1 MSYTNLLVADDG
13 AIRVIT
19 INRPDQLNALNRDTI
34 NELDG
39 ALTEAEADK
48 NVRVIIITGSGI
60 KAFVAGADIKE
71 FAHFSV
77 EEGKAL
83 SADGHKKLFT
93 HVERMNKPVIA
104 AVNGFALGGGLE
116 LAMSCHFRVAS
127 ETAKLGLPEVGL
139 GVIPGYGGTQRLA
152 QLVGK
157 GKAMEM
163 ILLGSTG
170 MIPATEA
177 LQWGLVNHVV
187 PAEQLLSTTLELAG
201 KIARNSPTALGAA
214 IRAVNAGYEPD
225 TDGMQREIDE
235 FGKCFGTADF
245 KEGTSAFMEKRK
257 AVFSGE

>member
-1 MSYTNLLVADDG
+1 MSYSNLIINNDG

-19 INRPDQLNALNRDTI
+19 IDRPDQLNALNKATI
-34 NELDG
+34 DELDH
-39 ALTEAEADK
+39 ALSEAEADTA
-48 NVRVIIITGSGI
+48 VRVLVITGSGI

-77 EEGKAL
+77 EDGRKL
-83 SADGHKKLFT
+83 SAEGHTKLFT
-93 HVERMNKPVIA
+93 HLERLNKPVIA

-116 LAMSCHFRVAS
+116 LAMGCHFRVAS

-163 ILLGSTG
+163 ILLGSHG
-170 MIPATEA
+170 MITAAEA

-201 KIARNSPTALGAA
+201 KIARNSPTALAAA
-214 IRAVNAGYEPD
+214 IRAVNAGYEPGA
-225 TDGMQREIDE
+225 DGMEREIEE

-257 AVFSGE
+257 ANFTGE

>member
-1 MSYTNLLVADDG
+1 M
-13 AIRVIT
+13 
-19 INRPDQLNALNRDTI
+19 
-34 NELDG
+34 
-39 ALTEAEADK
+39 
-48 NVRVIIITGSGI
+48 ITGSGA

-71 FAHFSV
+71 FAHSSLA
-77 EEGKAL
+77 EGKAL
-83 SADGHKKLFT
+83 SADGHVKLFT
-93 HVERMNKPVIA
+93 HVERLNKPVIA

-163 ILLGSTG
+163 ILLGSAG
-170 MIPATEA
+170 MISANEA

-187 PAEQLLSTTLELAG
+187 PPDQLLSTCMELAG

-214 IRAVNAGYEPD
+214 IRAVNAGYEPG
-225 TDGMQREIDE
+225 TDGMQREIEE

-257 AVFSGE
+257 PVFSGK

>member
-1 MSYTNLLVADDG
+1 MSYTNLLIADDG

-19 INRPDQLNALNRDTI
+19 INRPDQLNALNRATI
-34 NELDG
+34 DELDR
-39 ALTEAEADK
+39 ALSEAEVD
-48 NVRVIIITGSGI
+48 NSVRVLIITGSGV

-77 EEGKAL
+77 EDGKAL
-83 SADGHKKLFT
+83 SADGHDKLFS
-93 HVERMNKPVIA
+93 HVERLNKPVIA

-116 LAMSCHFRVAS
+116 LAMACHFRVAS

-163 ILLGSTG
+163 ILMGSSG
-170 MIPATEA
+170 MITAEEA
-177 LQWGLVNHVV
+177 QQWGLVNHVV
-187 PAEQLLSTTLELAG
+187 PADQLLSTTMELAS

-214 IRAVNAGYEPD
+214 IRAVNAGYEPGA
-225 TDGMQREIDE
+225 DGLQREIEE

-245 KEGTSAFMEKRK
+245 KEGTGAFMEKRK
-257 AVFSGE
+257 AVFTGA